1 MSLNQI
7 QNDIGH
13 AGRFLNSKNENV
25 ASIVTPLRDE
35 GAGGGGAKRKQKQP
49 LDLRLKPEDKVL
61 AAPSNAKSQRRN
73 GNGASR

>member
-1 MSLNQI
+1 M
-7 QNDIGH
+7 
-13 AGRFLNSKNENV
+13 NSKNENV
-25 ASIVTPLRDE
+25 ASIVTPIRDE

-73 GNGASR
+73 CNGASR